1 MGLLN
6 DIKSLPDDIVI
17 LIHYHLH
24 RAKSVDIFENIQVF
38 KEIQTFWQLFKSILR
53 MCVIDYIEENTHT
66 IFSQFYTSVDGSFER
81 PELSVF
87 MDVVEIR
94 LDQLVSFDFFEEYYM
109 NELRMLFSSDV
120 LSYVWLGYHLQNSI
134 QSFSD
139 VLYTSELYNKF
150 GNTPVG
156 KRIPYAI
163 FKRHILEEKNSI
175 RREIMQLYYDPDFQI
190 F

>member
-1 MGLLN
+1 MGLQN
-6 DIKSLPDDIVI
+6 DIKSLPEDIVI

-24 RAKSVDIFENIQVF
+24 RAKSVDIFEKIHVF
-38 KEIQTFWQLFKSILR
+38 KEIQTFWELFKGTLI
-53 MCVIDYIEENTHT
+53 MCVLDYIEENTHT
-66 IFSQFYTSVDGSFER
+66 IFSQFYTSDDGSFER
-81 PELSVF
+81 PELGAF
-87 MDVVEIR
+87 IDVVEIR

-109 NELRMLFSSDV
+109 NELRMLFGSDV

-156 KRIPYAI
+156 KQIPYTI